1 MHSPLID
8 VLLRFR
14 LHRVALTADVSKMY
28 RAIELANQ
36 NRDLHRFVWRRSPDQ
51 PLQDYHMTRVT
62 FGVSAS
68 SFVANMSVK
77 QNALDFAL
85 EYPQAVTAVEKSF
98 YVDDGLTGADSVEE
112 ALQLQKQLQ
121 ELFSRGGFLLR
132 KWNSSEAI
140 ILQHITPEL
149 RDSQS
154 LHAIPDPDEYT
165 KTLGIQWNS
174 GLDHFRLTVA
184 EIPKAD
190 NLTKRL
196 LVSDIAKTFDV
207 LGWFSPSIIKIN
219 ILLQRIWELKIDW
232 DASLPSEIETT
243 WLQWRTEPISSLW
256 KAHSSMLLPQAI
268 SHRIRATTRVFRC
281 LRGSL
286 CYFRMVDSLQRIH
299 TSLVAKV
306 APIKRLTVP
315 RLELCG
321 AHLLARLLHHVQR
334 VFHLPVNSVYAWT
347 DSMVVLSWLVGNPKR
362 FKTYV
367 GNRISHI
374 VELIPDRWNHVSR
387 IENPADC
394 ASRGLFPSEL
404 LDHKLWW
411 NGPTWLKSTP
421 HYWPRQ
427 SNIPP
432 TESSEEVRQICHH
445 IGIGQ
450 SALLILFDRYSSFN
464 HLKRVTALTTV
475 IIDNVAK
482 GFLLTSLPKSS
493 PKPGSLFH
501 KRITSAWRSN
511 LSRTT
516 PSLSSIRATSI
527 HGLQWFGSGWW

>member
-1 MHSPLID
+1 MLHS
-8 VLLRFR
+8 LLRSR
-14 LHRVALTADVSKMY
+14 PLGCSGERNL
-28 RAIELANQ
+28 
-36 NRDLHRFVWRRSPDQ
+36 SP
-51 PLQDYHMTRVT
+51 
-62 FGVSAS
+62 
-68 SFVANMSVK
+68 
-77 QNALDFAL
+77 
-85 EYPQAVTAVEKSF
+85 
-98 YVDDGLTGADSVEE
+98 
-112 ALQLQKQLQ
+112 
-121 ELFSRGGFLLR
+121 
-132 KWNSSEAI
+132 
-140 ILQHITPEL
+140 
-149 RDSQS
+149 
-154 LHAIPDPDEYT
+154 
-165 KTLGIQWNS
+165 
-174 GLDHFRLTVA
+174 
-184 EIPKAD
+184 
-190 NLTKRL
+190 
-196 LVSDIAKTFDV
+196 
-207 LGWFSPSIIKIN
+207 
-219 ILLQRIWELKIDW
+219 
-232 DASLPSEIETT
+232 
-243 WLQWRTEPISSLW
+243 LW

-432 TESSEEVRQICHH
+432 TESSEEVRQICYH
-445 IGIGQ
+445 IGIDQ
-450 SALLILFDRYSSFN
+450 SALLIPFDRYSSFN
-464 HLKRVTALTTV
+464 HLKRVTALTT
-475 IIDNVAK
+475 ASST
-482 GFLLTSLPKSS
+482 TSRRDFSS
-493 PKPGSLFH
+493 PHYRRARQSLDLSFTRGSLLPGD
-501 KRITSAWRSN
+501 RISQER
-511 LSRTT
+511 LHHSRVFVLH
-516 PSLSSIRATSI
+516 PFMDSSGLVRVGGRVRNARISLSSWETADHETHNLVGTHAIASCSAYSR
-527 HGLQWFGSGWW
+527 HGISMSSFSYRWLS